1 MIRKTIVLILLLSL
15 LCPVQCFASYNKEA
29 ADICWEI
36 LLEETNSEIISAGIM
51 GYFQRESGFK
61 ASAIPHYYLFKSDK
75 CALFTEELYGLN
87 YEDFIIKI
95 QAAAGYGLGQ
105 WYSKYHLEQFYNYFN
120 ENNYKYDD
128 LEAQCKFTIDMIKN
142 NKKLWEDLSELK
154 TAEQAGRM
162 IGYRYDGAREESCE
176 VIASY
181 AKKIYKERIES

>member
-1 MIRKTIVLILLLSL
+1 MVRKTIVLILLLSL
-15 LCPVQCFASYNKEA
+15 LCPVNAFASYDKEA
-29 ADICWEI
+29 ADICWNI
-36 LLEETNSEIISAGIM
+36 LLDEIENEIVAAGIM

-61 ASAIPHYYLFKSDK
+61 ANAIPHYYLFKDDV
-75 CALFTEELYGLN
+75 CTRFTEELYGLE
-87 YEDFIIKI
+87 YKDFIIKV
-95 QAAAGYGLGQ
+95 QAVAGYGIGQ
-105 WYSKYHLEQFYNYFN
+105 WYSEHHLKQFYDYFN

-128 LEAQCKFTIDMIKN
+128 LEAQCRFTIWALQLDEN
-142 NKKLWEDLSELK
+142 LWEDLNKLQ